1 MICEAVTAYG
11 QPLERLDVATP
22 TPKGKEVLLKVT
34 RCGVCHSD
42 VYLHEG
48 FFDMGGGMKLP
59 FGQKP
64 PLVLGHEIEG
74 TVARCGP
81 DAKGVK
87 EGDRVVA
94 YPWIGCGECPACT
107 RGEENHCPRPQN
119 LGIQRFG
126 GYADHCLVPDAKY
139 LIASGNVPQGLAA
152 AYMCSGLTAFGAL
165 KKVARAGAQ
174 DPIAIVGYGGL
185 GMMAH
190 AFARHLYPEAPILV
204 ADVSPAKREA
214 AKKANARV
222 YDPADGG
229 AATQLMT
236 DTGDGAAAALDF
248 VGSENSLR
256 FATTAIRRGGRVV
269 ICGLFGG
276 AWSTPIPMFPFRAM
290 AIMGSYVGT
299 LDDAK
304 EIMALARAGKIAPI
318 PIEER
323 PLAAANKA
331 LEDLREG
338 KIVGRVVLT
347 P

>member
-1 MICEAVTAYG
+1 
-11 QPLERLDVATP
+11 
-22 TPKGKEVLLKVT
+22 
-34 RCGVCHSD
+34 VCHSD
-42 VYLHEG
+42 VHLHEG
-48 FFDMGGGMKLP
+48 HFDMGGGVKLP
-59 FGQKP
+59 LAQKP

-74 TVARCGP
+74 VVVRAGP

-87 EGDRVVA
+87 AGDRVVA
-94 YPWIGCGECPACT
+94 YPWIGCGDCPACA
-107 RGEENHCPRPQN
+107 RGEENYCPKPQN
-119 LGIQRFG
+119 LGVQRFG

-139 LIASGNVPQGLAA
+139 LIATGNVPQGLAA

-165 KKVARAGAQ
+165 KKVERAGRG

-204 ADVSPAKREA
+204 ADVAPAKRAAA
-214 AKKANARV
+214 AKEGARA
-222 YDPADGG
+222 YDPSEAKAVAQLIADS
-229 AATQLMT
+229 
-236 DTGDGAAAALDF
+236 GDGAAAALDF
-248 VGSENSLR
+248 VGSESSLK
-256 FATTAIRRGGRVV
+256 FATGAIRRGGRVV
-269 ICGLFGG
+269 VVGLFGG

-304 EIMALARAGKIAPI
+304 EIMALARAGRIAPI

-331 LEDLREG
+331 LEDLRDG